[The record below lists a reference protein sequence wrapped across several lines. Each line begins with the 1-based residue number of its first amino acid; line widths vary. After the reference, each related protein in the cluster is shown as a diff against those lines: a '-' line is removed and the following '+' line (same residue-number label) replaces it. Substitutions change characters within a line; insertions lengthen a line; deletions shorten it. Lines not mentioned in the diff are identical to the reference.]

1 MEATEATNLN
11 HALPDPFLGAKEILF
26 LNSEDCGGKQE
37 KKETEKKKYWE
48 EKLNEK
54 KIMKPE
60 TIWLLKC
67 LWGP

>member
-37 KKETEKKKYWE
+37 KKETEKK
-48 EKLNEK
+48 N
-54 KIMKPE
+54 I
-60 TIWLLKC
+60 
-67 LWGP
+67 GRRN